1 MTEKLNIDD
10 YENVSLPP
18 NTNGNN
24 VSNSVD
30 AATIGAYNPNGQN
43 VPSSDVAYIQNQMDP
58 LNGQAPAIQNAT
70 NEMFI
75 PGTGEVYRAGG
86 TSGQLT
92 GSRDIL
98 LPSSYQIPFAAL
110 EQRRY
115 AQQEAAKK
123 RADDLGKF
131 KLQKSKLS
139 KDPRFNR
146 NLVKTYNDYTDI
158 FIKEAEKQYG
168 SKQAAMAALTDPS
181 TKIGREY
188 AEQVDSLDIL
198 AGEVDQIVNLSAKID
213 SAIEKGD
220 RYVSPITAKHNQ
232 DFKQLIGN
240 FEDGVV
246 APGMRNKLNEMSLS
260 VGLDSY
266 IKDMGILEGIDA
278 KVTQTATVSDKGD
291 YYQTTTQK
299 NKTYEEATR
308 AAAKSMRSAFPQ
320 MTEDEIY
327 NHLLSLKGLEDIESE
342 TMAQKRKG
350 DGGIKPNDVQVSNE
364 EQVIN
369 IKNDDGT
376 SSEKN
381 FIVEKSIDLPI
392 SIKSKPVKFNGLTEI
407 QPDGT
412 LKTLPGVQ
420 NVVLGALKVMTDAN
434 GVKRR
439 VITGQV
445 VSMTFEGKPIYRD
458 VILSAEG
465 LLGGIANVSKEA
477 QTFVDVFEKETANI
491 TQRKQEYGDLQ
502 KNFIDEFSPKM
513 RDIALR
519 FVNSGLE
526 YNEFDK
532 FRIQEAQKGNDIIL
546 TDDAIKEFKNT
557 LKKES
562 FDAARKRVS
571 KKFIDPITSPE
582 TKKQEELRNKYDY

>member
-1 MTEKLNIDD
+1 
-10 YENVSLPP
+10 
-18 NTNGNN
+18 
-24 VSNSVD
+24 
-30 AATIGAYNPNGQN
+30 
-43 VPSSDVAYIQNQMDP
+43 
-58 LNGQAPAIQNAT
+58 
-70 NEMFI
+70 
-75 PGTGEVYRAGG
+75 
-86 TSGQLT
+86 
-92 GSRDIL
+92 
-98 LPSSYQIPFAAL
+98 
-110 EQRRY
+110 
-115 AQQEAAKK
+115 
-123 RADDLGKF
+123 
-131 KLQKSKLS
+131 
-139 KDPRFNR
+139 
-146 NLVKTYNDYTDI
+146 
-158 FIKEAEKQYG
+158 
-168 SKQAAMAALTDPS
+168 MAALTDPS